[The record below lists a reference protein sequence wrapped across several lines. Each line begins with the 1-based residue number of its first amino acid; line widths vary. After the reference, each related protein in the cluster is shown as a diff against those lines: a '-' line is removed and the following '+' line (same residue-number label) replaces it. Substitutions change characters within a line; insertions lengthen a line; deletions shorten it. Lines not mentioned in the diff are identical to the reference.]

1 MATHP
6 TCTPAEER
14 GGRGKNSP
22 YCLYSFCQKSIIR
35 RTLQPQARELVS
47 VEAPPRLVSC
57 ILPRLLQ
64 LGHWPG
70 DGQRPCCP
78 EDGRNETS
86 LPCCNVSFL
95 FIFLVPSLRELKG
108 VEMECSDCPDIMLC
122 PPSTRMAAWG
132 LSPGV
137 GRCKLGEGRAPK
149 GGWGQKT
156 RTSHRDAQRG
166 PSHCSAFLPAPAS
179 GEQEGGWL
187 TTSYSNSSQLKH
199 QTHLPSLLTG
209 VPIHVDVEG
218 ALGGGAGL
226 ETLGPPG
233 TESTITRTPGA
244 TVVMGAELVLW

>member
-78 EDGRNETS
+78 EDG
-86 LPCCNVSFL
+86 
-95 FIFLVPSLRELKG
+95 

-179 GEQEGGWL
+179 GEQEGGL
-187 TTSYSNSSQLKH
+187 LLYMQGRSMQIYKSKETASILKQNLYLIILPSYGPQWTPQVDGLRQVTATAVSSNTRPICQASSQVC
-199 QTHLPSLLTG
+199 PST
-209 VPIHVDVEG
+209 
-218 ALGGGAGL
+218 
-226 ETLGPPG
+226 
-233 TESTITRTPGA
+233 
-244 TVVMGAELVLW
+244 

>member
-149 GGWGQKT
+149 G
-156 RTSHRDAQRG
+156 
-166 PSHCSAFLPAPAS
+166 APAS
-179 GEQEGGWL
+179 GEQEGGL
-187 TTSYSNSSQLKH
+187 LLYMQGRSMQIYKSKETASILKQNLYLIILPSYGPQWTPQVDGLRQVTATAVSSNTRPICQASSQVC
-199 QTHLPSLLTG
+199 PST
-209 VPIHVDVEG
+209 
-218 ALGGGAGL
+218 
-226 ETLGPPG
+226 
-233 TESTITRTPGA
+233 
-244 TVVMGAELVLW
+244 

>member
-149 GGWGQKT
+149 GG
-156 RTSHRDAQRG
+156 
-166 PSHCSAFLPAPAS
+166 
-179 GEQEGGWL
+179 GWL